1 MVLFNTTNM
10 AFIIHDSMTIVGLQ
24 REFNKRYPYLK
35 LEFFPRVQRT
45 KTSGNLKFLL
55 PGTRKLEDIRRTR
68 HDRAITVTPDMRVS
82 DLERLFGVE
91 YNLGVQVFRKSGKSW
106 LETVFT
112 NSWTLQEQNSEGEVL
127 SKPANQ
133 EPEAS

>member
-1 MVLFNTTNM
+1 MT
-10 AFIIHDSMTIVGLQ
+10 FIIHDSMTIVGLQ

-35 LEFFPRVQRT
+35 LEFYPKVRN

-55 PGTRKLEDIRRTR
+55 PGNRKLESVRRTR
-68 HDRAITVTPDMRVS
+68 HDKEITITPGMRVS
-82 DLERLFGVE
+82 DLERLFGAE
-91 YNLGVQVFRKSGKSW
+91 YHLGVQVFRKSGTSW

-112 NSWTLQEQNSEGEVL
+112 NGWTLQEQNNEGELL
-127 SKPANQ
+127 SKPVDR